1 MAYYWKISIYCKFGM
16 LMTSKLE
23 FDPLF
28 LDKQGTKMPYYAVFE
43 LFEHFE
49 KIFFSLTRVP
59 YWFS

>member
-1 MAYYWKISIYCKFGM
+1 M
-16 LMTSKLE
+16 LMASKLE

-28 LDKQGTKMPYYAVFE
+28 LDKQGTKMPYYAVLE

-59 YWFS
+59 YWVS